1 MAMKCSV
8 CGHPELEAINKAL
21 VSGQSNRS
29 VAAKYNLS
37 VTSVR
42 RHKENHLPKSL
53 VKAQARKEIVQADS
67 VMGDVSMIR
76 SRLLTLLDIAERE
89 GDIKNT
95 CTVIKELR
103 STIELLAKVSG
114 ELETKTEINIIQNN
128 TWIEIRTCVIDA
140 LKPYPEARRAV
151 IHALEGR

>member
-1 MAMKCSV
+1 MAQRCSV
-8 CGHPELEAINKAL
+8 CIHPDVKEINLAIINGGSK
-21 VSGQSNRS
+21 RS
-29 VAAKYNLS
+29 IADRYGLS
-37 VTSVR
+37 PTAVQ
-42 RHKENHLPKSL
+42 RHKAHIPKTL
-53 VKAQARKEIVQADS
+53 AKAKERKEITDAGS
-67 VMGDVSMIR
+67 VMTDISMIR

-140 LKPYPEARRAV
+140 LKPYPEARNAV

>member
-1 MAMKCSV
+1 MAPKCTV
-8 CGHPELEAINKAL
+8 CHHPECESINRELIAGASKRTVA
-21 VSGQSNRS
+21 NRYGLS
-29 VAAKYNLS
+29 PAA
-37 VTSVR
+37 VQ
-42 RHKENHLPKSL
+42 RHKAHIPKTL
-53 VKAQARKEIVQADS
+53 AKAKEHKEVVQADS
-67 VMGDVSMIR
+67 VMGDISMIR

-151 IHALEGR
+151 IHSLEGR